1 MQALAILMNAIAY
14 PEHFADSS
22 SLSAYGVRQLVGWL
36 LAMRETNIIAA
47 RAHQVVYSLV
57 KTSKPHVWASIADA
71 FPDDLTI
78 ALLHPA
84 PAPIDPKYVPW
95 PAEEQPMD
103 TWFEHDLDSF
113 YGYNYSPPFASA

>member
-1 MQALAILMNAIAY
+1 MQALAILMNAIAC

-57 KTSKPHVWASIADA
+57 KTSKPHVWTSIADA
-71 FPDDLTI
+71 FPDDFTI
-78 ALLHPA
+78 VLLHPG
-84 PAPIDPKYVPW
+84 PAPTIDPKYVPW

-103 TWFEHDLDSF
+103 AWFEQDLNSF
-113 YGYNYSPPFASA
+113 YGYEYAPTL